1 MTTNLF
7 LEPVFVFTLRK
18 TVRGVS
24 KLRNPQACIKR
35 TKLHHDLLPRLLSG
49 QIDVEA
55 LAA

>member
-7 LEPVFVFTLRK
+7 SEPVFVFALRK
-18 TVRGVS
+18 KVRGVS
-24 KLRNPQACIKR
+24 KLRNPQAGIKR
-35 TKLHHDLLPRLLSG
+35 IKLHHDLLPRLLSG